1 MKVKVGVLVSP
12 SLTVIMVSVDVS
24 NVELEL
30 KSRVKVEVAVL
41 GSPSLTVLMVSV
53 DVKQFDIRL
62 ELPYETLVNL
72 FVGYTV
78 NGF

>member
-1 MKVKVGVLVSP
+1 MKVEMTVLVF
-12 SLTVIMVSVDVS
+12 
-24 NVELEL
+24 
-30 KSRVKVEVAVL
+30 
-41 GSPSLTVLMVSV
+41 PSLTVLMVSV